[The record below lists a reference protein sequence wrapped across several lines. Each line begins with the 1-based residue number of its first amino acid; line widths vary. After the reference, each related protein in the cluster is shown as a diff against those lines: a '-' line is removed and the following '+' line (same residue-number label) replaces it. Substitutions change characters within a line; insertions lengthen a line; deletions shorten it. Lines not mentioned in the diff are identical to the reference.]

1 MKHNKL
7 YWLSVVATMLI
18 AVGCDESSTST
29 ICTDNTWNCDDNVL
43 YQCVSGNW
51 KSVKKCHKGTT
62 CNQGAAAC
70 IEDETRDA
78 QCLANEHIFAEQC
91 EPDDVNHCGSHFND
105 CAKMAGW
112 KSGKCIDK
120 TCIAIECATGYHL
133 ANRTNADSKAI
144 AICDEDTHDACGSA
158 NLKCDADQICTQGVC
173 SNTCQFG
180 EVVCK
185 GSCINPETNA
195 KYCGADASCLN
206 YTACSETEQCIAGKC
221 VISSCTNPEES
232 LCREDGQRICVNIN
246 GDNPKHCGGCG
257 AKCNENEL
265 CQNGQCVINSCVEN
279 ACLYNNACIN
289 RTDKCGKQC
298 MNCNSDNHALTGLCQ
313 DGTCITL
320 SCVDGYHLYENT
332 CEADSLEHCGA
343 HGNACNV
350 EGATNICANG
360 MCSFTCK
367 EGYVESNGS
376 CLPVMISSWEVTS
389 NNLNVVFPIQGR
401 AGTVV
406 IDWGDD
412 TRSEIASGNAKYI
425 SHTYLNAGIYVI
437 TVFGTI
443 EKWSCCEDLEECRE
457 KKACDGLLSI
467 RSFGNVAF
475 GRNAFAFTQKLESL
489 PTQGTVKFYKNDAA
503 YAFYRS
509 SFNNDISG
517 WDTSSI
523 TNMSH
528 MFQGAWAF
536 NQPIENWNVS
546 NVTDMSYMFAGHKY
560 YRYDGSIER
569 LLPTDFNQPLNNWN
583 VSNVTNMKG
592 MFSVADEFNQPLENW
607 DVSNVTDMS
616 AMFEY
621 AESFNQPL
629 NNWDVS
635 NVTDMNNM
643 FSDANR
649 FNHSLNKWNVSNVTD
664 MDSMFY
670 SADAFNQPLE
680 NWNVSNVTNMSF
692 MFAYAEAFNRP
703 LNNWNVSNV
712 TNMSHMFH
720 GAWAFNQPIENWNVS
735 NVTDMFYM
743 FSGASAFNQPI
754 ENWDVSNVTDMFRMF
769 SGASTFNQPLNKWNV
784 SNVTDMEE
792 MFKDARAFNQP
803 LNNWDVSEVWDMRRM
818 FSGASAFNQPL
829 NNWNVS
835 NVAYMGQM
843 FSDSGLNQENYCK
856 TVKGGYSSEWSKY
869 NLGLEY
875 LCE

>member
-51 KSVKKCHKGTT
+51 KSVKKCHEGTT

-105 CAKMAGW
+105 CAKMAGC

-350 EGATNICANG
+350 EGATNKCANG
-360 MCSFTCK
+360 KCSSTCK
-367 EGYVESNGS
+367 EGYGELNGS
-376 CLPVMISSWEVTS
+376 CLPAMISTWEVTS
-389 NNLNVVFPIQGR
+389 NNLNLLFSILGH
-401 AGTVV
+401 AGTIV
-406 IDWGDD
+406 IDWGDG
-412 TRSEIASGNAKYI
+412 TRSKIDSGDAGYI
-425 SHTYLNAGIYVI
+425 SHAYLNTGIYVI

-443 EKWSCCEDLEECRE
+443 EKWNCGDDGKNMNLGCENR
-457 KKACDGLLSI
+457 KACDGLISI
-467 RSFGNVAF
+467 RSFGNVTF
-475 GRNAFAFTQKLESL
+475 GICAFAYTPKLESF
-489 PTQGTVKFYKNDAA
+489 PAKGTPKFYNNDAS

-523 TNMSH
+523 TNMSY
-528 MFQGAWAF
+528 MFQ
-536 NQPIENWNVS
+536 
-546 NVTDMSYMFAGHKY
+546 
-560 YRYDGSIER
+560 
-569 LLPTDFNQPLNNWN
+569 
-583 VSNVTNMKG
+583 
-592 MFSVADEFNQPLENW
+592 
-607 DVSNVTDMS
+607 
-616 AMFEY
+616 
-621 AESFNQPL
+621 
-629 NNWDVS
+629 
-635 NVTDMNNM
+635 
-643 FSDANR
+643 
-649 FNHSLNKWNVSNVTD
+649 
-664 MDSMFY
+664 
-670 SADAFNQPLE
+670 
-680 NWNVSNVTNMSF
+680 
-692 MFAYAEAFNRP
+692 
-703 LNNWNVSNV
+703 
-712 TNMSHMFH
+712 
-720 GAWAFNQPIENWNVS
+720 
-735 NVTDMFYM
+735 
-743 FSGASAFNQPI
+743 GASAFNQPI
-754 ENWDVSNVTDMFRMF
+754 ENWDVSNVT
-769 SGASTFNQPLNKWNV
+769 N
-784 SNVTDMEE
+784 MEE
-792 MFKDARAFNQP
+792 MFKDARTFNQP
-803 LNNWDVSEVWDMRRM
+803 LDEWRIHKYVSLNNI
-818 FSGASAFNQPL
+818 FSG
-829 NNWNVS
+829 
-835 NVAYMGQM
+835 
-843 FSDSGLNQENYCK
+843 SGLNYVNFCK
-856 TVKGGYSSEWSKY
+856 TLKSPYSTLWSSY
-869 NLGLEY
+869 GSGLGLNY
-875 LCE
+875 VCE